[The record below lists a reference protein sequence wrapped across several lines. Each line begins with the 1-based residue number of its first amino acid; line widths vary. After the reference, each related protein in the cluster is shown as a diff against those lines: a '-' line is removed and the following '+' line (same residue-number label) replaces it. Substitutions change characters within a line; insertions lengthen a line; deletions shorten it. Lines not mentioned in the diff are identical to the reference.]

1 MYFLIGRYFVYY
13 NILNIVC
20 FRAYIALKFQPNGSE
35 VSILI
40 LFNIING
47 SIGSYLSHLIFPI
60 DIFIILKQVVLI
72 LKDWLYR
79 FTYSFKLNISTFT
92 HVPTFNCYS
101 LFYSLVTVGRSRLS
115 FFYQTAFIHS
125 FYLWPRLGCLG
136 IVYSFWCILIGCLK
150 FIFNN
155 LSFCVAVFIFYLD
168 GKVFI

>member
-1 MYFLIGRYFVYY
+1 MRRYFINY

-92 HVPTFNCYS
+92 HVPTFNY
-101 LFYSLVTVGRSRLS
+101 
-115 FFYQTAFIHS
+115 
-125 FYLWPRLGCLG
+125 
-136 IVYSFWCILIGCLK
+136 
-150 FIFNN
+150 
-155 LSFCVAVFIFYLD
+155 
-168 GKVFI
+168 